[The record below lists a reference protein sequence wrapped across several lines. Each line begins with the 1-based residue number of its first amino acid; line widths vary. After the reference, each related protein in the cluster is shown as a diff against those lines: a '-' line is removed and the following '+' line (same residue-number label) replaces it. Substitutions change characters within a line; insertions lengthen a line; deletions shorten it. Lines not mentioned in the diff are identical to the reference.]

1 MITAIVSAIEGPILS
16 VVSGCLGESGMQRL
30 WLWNLIPT
38 QVNMLGSDVPRTAE
52 HPMVLPDKV
61 SLIVR
66 EIYAEH
72 RLGAEAQNS
81 HFVKVVSSRT

>member
-16 VVSGCLGESGMQRL
+16 VVSGCLSDSGMQRL
-30 WLWNLIPT
+30 WLWNLVPT

-52 HPMVLPDKV
+52 HPMVRRDRV
-61 SLIVR
+61 SMNVR

-72 RLGAEAQNS
+72 RLGPRLKTRIS
-81 HFVKVVSSRT
+81 